1 MIKLGFAV
9 VPKDRKLL
17 LPVLARWHLS
27 TWAGSKISGRGKAK
41 KVGRPVSS
49 QQPTLAHPEALLGQ
63 IVEF

>member
-27 TWAGSKISGRGKAK
+27 TWAGSKISGRGKWKAK
-41 KVGRPVSS
+41 KVGRPVSG
-49 QQPTLAHPEALLGQ
+49 QQPTHPEALLGQ

>member
-17 LPVLARWHLS
+17 LARWHLS